1 MKGTILILLFL
12 ILTSSC
18 KNKESSHKISP
29 ESSVESTCL
38 SGLDIN
44 PVIVAI
50 LSEKEKIGPFFNRLY
65 KQGLDS
71 VEIASNLNI
80 EQRTLEIDGKR
91 VSFVSDSPEPRPRII
106 LAIGKNCSFGKFEFG
121 TKGYA
126 FSGSFTKEKSK
137 WVIHVEDEIQ
147 ID

>member
-1 MKGTILILLFL
+1 M
-12 ILTSSC
+12 
-18 KNKESSHKISP
+18 
-29 ESSVESTCL
+29 
-38 SGLDIN
+38 
-44 PVIVAI
+44 IVAI